1 MARRKSVCTKWTLVL
16 IVAFCSFV
24 YSRPQEVLSQ
34 SPNVHSPIT
43 SVETNKSTENPIR
56 NSSVPNETEPPKT
69 ETSTPVS
76 LDKNSARDVKTKG
89 PAIGESIKLVAN
101 QLLDKPSNKT
111 GDEPMLSDN
120 RTPSKLKSQVIHKQK
135 IKTRNEDAEE
145 SIENG
150 HAGIAVPVTM
160 EDLETENKISES
172 STSNEGIST
181 WILLSNHNSKDNLTS
196 STEPSKL
203 EENIKKQKPSN
214 TKNKNK
220 QRPQN
225 NKLSVKRPIIGST
238 NKSDLVA
245 GGSAINENVYNKI
258 KDTVLSNVE
267 KNRNPSTQ
275 RTPIVSTTTV
285 PTTTEIT
292 TIKKE
297 SVTKSPTTIS
307 PVVKITSKPNKK
319 KNKNK
324 QKVSTTLSPIDHESA
339 LLPMEPKEQ
348 EIELEISTPATTTKK
363 PKRSSNRKKNKTKK
377 KKPSPSKIES
387 DTKVSETK
395 TNKTKSAKPAKK
407 PNKDGPLTTQLY
419 NYLSREVMPSVGVGV
434 IGLASLVGLASYFF
448 YPFSTPVR
456 RTFEVDKKDDL
467 YKNNDEEYASEGNGQ
482 AEEEMLGTVLAGM
495 PSHSKQ
501 KLNPYAAQTVHNN
514 RYAMKKEQDIR
525 YRHVAANYEPNY
537 NVRYPQQ
544 KTGIAHGA
552 AYPKPINYN
561 PNPHQY
567 ETRNVYTTE
576 NKYVYDKPSTS
587 YPAVEPVYASSQSAS
602 SGGYPY
608 GSEMSNSVVYGIKP
622 NDDTDFRPVYPYE
635 GQHMTYPSTSMEL
648 DSNSNTA
655 DSDQNK
661 YTENDNND
669 SGIIDNKFVVGNVP
683 KELVDSVD
691 SATPAVV
698 PEHGPRGLRR
708 RRRHTA
714 YSRSSI
720 TGSIE
725 QLLKEAKN
733 SHKDIFISNEIYDNY
748 NYLNKLE
755 ELSDP
760 QPTDNTVTT
769 QPDSKDVF
777 TVFAVTADS
786 TKEEKTTDTP
796 TTVKSEIVESV
807 STVPIGSKPE
817 KSTTESDVSNELDST
832 TKNFRVYEVYSHLTD
847 VTEKS
852 IPTPKSE
859 TPFETTTQF
868 RNIMT
873 ETTTDLKSETTS
885 TMPPSPSPVTESTTE
900 KCKDTPELV
909 TYPPPSQQGGFLSL
923 LKRFIEFKYKL
934 GLSIL
939 QTTSDNLKRYLETS
953 AGTGAKPHK

>member
-1 MARRKSVCTKWTLVL
+1 MARRKSVFTKWTLAL
-16 IVAFCSFV
+16 IVVIFCPFV
-24 YSRPQEVLSQ
+24 CSRPQEVLSQ
-34 SPNVHSPIT
+34 APIVSSSIS
-43 SVETNKSTENPIR
+43 SVEKDKPTENPIR
-56 NSSVPNETEPPKT
+56 ISSLPNEPKPMKT
-69 ETSTPVS
+69 EVTTPAS
-76 LDKNSARDVKTKG
+76 LEKNSARDVKTKG

-111 GDEPMLSDN
+111 SDESVLTDTRIP
-120 RTPSKLKSQVIHKQK
+120 PKLKNQVTVNKQK
-135 IKTRNEDAEE
+135 IKTRIEDAEE

-160 EDLETENKISES
+160 EDLESENKISES

-196 STEPSKL
+196 STESTKL
-203 EENIKKQKPSN
+203 EENTKKQKPINS
-214 TKNKNK
+214 KNKNK

-225 NKLSVKRPIIGST
+225 NKPTVKRPIIGST

-245 GGSAINENVYNKI
+245 SGSAINENVYNKI

-267 KNRNPSTQ
+267 KNKNPSTQ
-275 RTPIVSTTTV
+275 RTPVASTTTI

-297 SVTKSPTTIS
+297 SVTKAPATIT
-307 PVVKITSKPNKK
+307 PVVKVTSKPIKK
-319 KNKNK
+319 KDKNK
-324 QKVSTTLSPIDHESA
+324 HKVSTTLAPIDNDSA

-377 KKPSPSKIES
+377 KKPSPAKIES
-387 DTKVSETK
+387 DTKISDIK
-395 TNKTKSAKPAKK
+395 SNKTKSAKPAKK
-407 PNKDGPLTTQLY
+407 PNNQGGPLSTQIY
-419 NYLSREVMPSVGVGV
+419 NYLSREVMPTVGVGV
-434 IGLASLVGLASYFF
+434 IGLASLVGIASYFF
-448 YPFSTPVR
+448 YPFTTPVR

-501 KLNPYAAQTVHNN
+501 KLNPYAGQTVHNN
-514 RYAMKKEQDIR
+514 RYPMKKEQDIR

-552 AYPKPINYN
+552 TYPKPVNY
-561 PNPHQY
+561 NPHQY

-576 NKYVYDKPSTS
+576 NKYAFDKSSTS
-587 YPAVEPVYASSQSAS
+587 YPSVEPVYAAPQTAS
-602 SGGYPY
+602 SAGYPY
-608 GSEMSNSVVYGIKP
+608 GSDISNSVVYGIKP
-622 NDDTDFRPVYPYE
+622 NDESNFRPVYPYE

-648 DSNSNTA
+648 ESNSEDTE
-655 DSDQNK
+655 QTK
-661 YTENDNND
+661 YTENNNNE

-698 PEHGPRGLRR
+698 PEHGPRKLRR

-733 SHKDIFISNEIYDNY
+733 SHKDIFISNEIFDNY

-760 QPTDNTVTT
+760 QPTYSTVTI
-769 QPDSKDVF
+769 QPDEKDVY
-777 TVFAVTADS
+777 TVYAATEGPKIEDKS
-786 TKEEKTTDTP
+786 TTDTP
-796 TTVKSEIVESV
+796 TSFKIERVESV
-807 STVPIGSKPE
+807 STVPISKPE
-817 KSTTESDVSNELDST
+817 KSTTETDASNELDST
-832 TKNFRVYEVYSHLTD
+832 TKGFKVYEVYSPLTD
-847 VTEKS
+847 GTDKNNPTTKS
-852 IPTPKSE
+852 DTSI
-859 TPFETTTQF
+859 ETTTQF
-868 RNIMT
+868 RNMMT
-873 ETTTDLKSETTS
+873 ETTTDSKSETTS
-885 TMPPSPSPVTESTTE
+885 TIQPSLSPITEVTTE
-900 KCKDTPELV
+900 KFKDTPEIV
-909 TYPPPSQQGGFLSL
+909 TYPPASQQSGFLSL

-939 QTTSDNLKRYLETS
+939 QTTSDNLKRYLES
-953 AGTGAKPHK
+953 SGNYGAKPQK